1 MEVNKQFPSMCV
13 ELSANELETID
24 GGFISTFLAIAAVA
38 GAAVAIYE
46 AGKSTGEAIYYLT
59 H

>member
-1 MEVNKQFPSMCV
+1 MCV

-24 GGFISTFLAIAAVA
+24 GGFISSFLAIAAVA